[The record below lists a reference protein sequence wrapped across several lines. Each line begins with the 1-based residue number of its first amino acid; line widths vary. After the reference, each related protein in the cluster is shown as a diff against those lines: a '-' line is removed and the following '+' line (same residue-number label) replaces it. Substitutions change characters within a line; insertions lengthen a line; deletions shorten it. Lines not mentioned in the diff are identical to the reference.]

1 MSGSEIVLA
10 PGSGRTLTR
19 SLLDKDNQPVDFATG
34 TWRADLYIVEY
45 PGATGPAFVI
55 LSTATEVGRLKWL
68 TLNNSS
74 VIITPDPLVTSQ
86 WNFYKYH
93 YELYLQGPNVQS
105 EPERIDHGP
114 FKLEV

>member
-10 PGSGRTLTR
+10 PGSGRPLTR

-34 TWRADLYIVEY
+34 TWRADLHIVEY
-45 PGATGPAFVI
+45 PGAEGVPFAI
-55 LSTATEVGRLKWL
+55 LSTATGLGLLSWI

-74 VIITPDPLVTSQ
+74 VIITPDPEVTSE

-93 YELYLQGPNVQS
+93 YELYIQGPNLNS
-105 EPERIDHGP
+105 EAERVDHGP
-114 FKLEV
+114 FRLDV